1 MEAVQN
7 LGSVL
12 FDSVMGVSEI
22 LEAATAFSRLPWTR
36 IPRLH
41 RAVTGSGIGFG
52 MEFQRLA
59 AERMDRLELALEQD
73 LGRNSGGCLRRGWT
87 GWNSLWSWIWEGI
100 LEAACGEAG
109 QAGSGSGS
117 GKEFWRVPVK
127 RMGRLELA
135 LELDLGRNSR
145 GCLRRGWT
153 GWNGLWSWIWEGS
166 LEAACGEAGQ
176 AGSGSGSG
184 KEFLRLPAERMGRLE
199 LALELDLGRNS
210 RGCLRR
216 G

>member
-117 GKEFWRVPVK
+117 GKEF
-127 RMGRLELA
+127 
-135 LELDLGRNSR
+135 
-145 GCLRRGWT
+145 
-153 GWNGLWSWIWEGS
+153 
-166 LEAACGEAGQ
+166 
-176 AGSGSGSG
+176 
-184 KEFLRLPAERMGRLE
+184 LRLPAERMGRLE